1 MINYWWVTRPKRKL
15 NSIPEVL
22 STFAEISLNQEWQ
35 GQRNTHLNLEEA
47 LEEAGLKR
55 IGERRDQ
62 TGGGAR
68 TYQAWVASLGLIF
81 TQESTNQLKL
91 TLAGEAIMNGD
102 SPVAVLK
109 NQILKYQFPS
119 SFSTSRGVD
128 VSSRFKIRPF
138 RFLLRLLMDPAV
150 AYLSEEEIAKVI
162 ITNAENETEDCYR
175 KTVDKLINFRNYGE
189 ASLEADFFTKYAP
202 KTGVVNPDHP
212 YSHLTD
218 TANTLINWLEYT
230 QLAKRDEDDRKL
242 RIIPEKAEEI
252 RQILSVTPPFI
263 DRPRQHEYFQRKYG
277 IDPKHQK
284 DTRNLA
290 QTQTITA
297 KVIAEQKVKQA
308 FVAESLKTPI
318 TKIST
323 GLVDKIVSQT
333 GLEPR
338 FVEEALLR
346 LYPHGAIG
354 SFMTEYFEMAFK
366 GRDEA
371 TEFEKATVQL
381 FCDVFGFETRH
392 VGPIGLTPDV
402 LLLSDSEGYAGII
415 DNKAYSKYKRGNLFF
430 EITRIIDAKRPKV
443 VFLENVPNLMEHDN
457 GRTFLVIFN
466 SLAQF
471 GYTVYY
477 KVMPANEYGNLPQIR
492 KRIYIT
498 AIHESVNGSY
508 KHPEPLELT
517 LKSVDII
524 HRHERQNEIYYYN
537 GSALFSYFESY
548 MKDKKAIYRPTDTEV
563 RMTKNQMCPTLTA
576 NMGTYPN
583 RVPVV
588 WDDYGIRKLTLRE
601 CLDFQGFP
609 KDYYFPNTITI
620 DDAYKQCG
628 NTVCIPIIKRI
639 AERINI
645 YVAK

>member
-22 STFAEISLNQEWQ
+22 TTFAEISLNQEWQ

-415 DNKAYSKYKRGNLFF
+415 DNKAYSKYTISNDHHNRMVHNYIEGFHNYCSSDKPLAFFSYIAGGFGSNINNQLRRIVEETGVHGSAVAVSNVIQMVEKQQVQPYSHVRIKQLF
-430 EITRIIDAKRPKV
+430 
-443 VFLENVPNLMEHDN
+443 
-457 GRTFLVIFN
+457 
-466 SLAQF
+466 
-471 GYTVYY
+471 
-477 KVMPANEYGNLPQIR
+477 
-492 KRIYIT
+492 
-498 AIHESVNGSY
+498 
-508 KHPEPLELT
+508 
-517 LKSVDII
+517 SVDRQII
-524 HRHERQNEIYYYN
+524 L
-537 GSALFSYFESY
+537 ADL
-548 MKDKKAIYRPTDTEV
+548 
-563 RMTKNQMCPTLTA
+563 
-576 NMGTYPN
+576 
-583 RVPVV
+583 
-588 WDDYGIRKLTLRE
+588 
-601 CLDFQGFP
+601 
-609 KDYYFPNTITI
+609 
-620 DDAYKQCG
+620 
-628 NTVCIPIIKRI
+628 
-639 AERINI
+639 
-645 YVAK
+645 